1 MDIIDEAKNIFSGGK
16 SNELK
21 SIELDYKSVLN
32 EYENKFSEIE
42 HITKNIE
49 REASIISKYQKK
61 IEDMLPD
68 AEVVVENIPHC
79 PKHDSINKIS
89 IDIEQA
95 TLMDDMQEIA
105 KATFQGTNLAVA
117 SWSVVSILGTA
128 STGASIASLS
138 GVAGTNAILAWF
150 GGGSLAVGGAG
161 IVGGTMV
168 LSGIAV
174 VPALF
179 LFHKN
184 NNRKLD
190 TSIKEYSSAI
200 QALEERTKEYLKIK
214 PSMQSSLSVMKAY
227 SMLLVQHYDRSN
239 GLMSKVK
246 IKPQTFMYKL
256 KNFFRIPIYTKLELE
271 SIKNLP
277 EEITTLKNIFYTDF
291 SSYKGATN
299 DRQNK
304 I

>member
-21 SIELDYKSVLN
+21 SIELDYQSVLN
-32 EYENKFSEIE
+32 KYENKFSEIQ
-42 HITKNIE
+42 HITKDIEKESNI
-49 REASIISKYQKK
+49 INKYQKK
-61 IEDMLPD
+61 IKDILSD
-68 AEVVVENIPHC
+68 AGVLVDNIPHC
-79 PKHDSINKIS
+79 SKHDSVNKIS
-89 IDIEQA
+89 IDIEQD
-95 TLMDDMQEIA
+95 TLMDDMQEIG
-105 KATFQGTNLAVA
+105 KATFQGANLAVA

-128 STGASIASLS
+128 STGTSLASLS

-150 GGGSLAVGGAG
+150 GGGSLAVGGAV

-168 LSGIAV
+168 LSGIVV

-179 LFHKN
+179 LYYKN
-184 NNRKLD
+184 NNLKLD
-190 TSIKEYSSAI
+190 TKIKEYSSDI

-214 PSMQSSLSVMKAY
+214 PSMESSLSVMKAY

-239 GLMSKVK
+239 ELMSKVK
-246 IKPQTFMYKL
+246 LKPQTFMYKL

-271 SIKNLP
+271 NIKNFS
-277 EEITTLKNIFYTDF
+277 EEITTLKNILYTDF
-291 SSYKGATN
+291 SSYKGAN
-299 DRQNK
+299 DDRQNK